1 MEQAAGSS
9 NSESKQGLSNMKNT
23 KKQRAEIAQ
32 EIESSFATNVYPG
45 DDKLVINS
53 EPYEADDVMQDFS
66 GKSWKEINLEL
77 AYRHRLSFPLFT
89 LEAFRYYLP
98 GMLIAALEA
107 PAGSAGEILE
117 FIFYSLIPLNDNNNE
132 TKRLIDVMSGLNSQ
146 QKASIRKFIWFFIET
161 SPQHAKLYKDTADK
175 FWKR

>member
-1 MEQAAGSS
+1 
-9 NSESKQGLSNMKNT
+9 MKNT

-53 EPYEADDVMQDFS
+53 QHYEADDVMQDFS

-77 AYRHRLSFPLFT
+77 AYKHRLSFPLFT
-89 LEAFRYYLP
+89 PEAFRYYLP
-98 GMLIAALEA
+98 GMLIAALQA
-107 PAGSAGEILE
+107 PTGSENNPSEILE
-117 FIFYSLIPLNDNNNE
+117 FIFYSLIPLNDDNNE
-132 TKRLIDVMSGLNSQ
+132 TKRLFDTMSGLNSQ

-161 SPQHAKLYKDTADK
+161 NPHHAKLYKDKANK
-175 FWKR
+175 LWKR